1 MIICLMRDI
10 KMKLTL
16 RSKKAFQVKT
26 QNINKFMDVIE
37 TCMLMLKDEGI
48 EVETILRLEK

>member
-1 MIICLMRDI
+1 
-10 KMKLTL
+10 MKLTL